1 VDIPAIRNSII
12 SWKKFS
18 RKDLVAL
25 FEKLEMACSQSFS
38 NLSVDFNVPFVWMG
52 YSGTKKEEE
61 IKDEYFFSSNFHDIL
76 HIHVFI
82 EFEQHNRVGETKDE
96 A

>member
-1 VDIPAIRNSII
+1 
-12 SWKKFS
+12 
-18 RKDLVAL
+18 
-25 FEKLEMACSQSFS
+25 MACSQSFS
-38 NLSVDFNVPFVWMG
+38 NLSVEFNVPFVWMG

-61 IKDEYFFSSNFHDIL
+61 INDEYFFSSNFHDIL